1 MRRRFLN
8 VTEGRLEKVIAEHTD
23 LSRNRARSIVERGGV
38 RVDGVVKDHASTMV
52 PAGAWVEVRS
62 NAAPDARALL
72 PIRYRDNSIIVVDKP
87 AGMPSQPTRQGH
99 AHHVYGIVAAQER
112 YVGLHHRLDTPA
124 SGLMLLTLHP
134 KANPEVAALFQ
145 EGKINR
151 EYRVAVLGDPGPEG
165 TWETP
170 VDNLPARTRFVREGQ
185 KGRVSLL
192 RCTLETGRTHQIRQ
206 HALDAG
212 FPVLG
217 DRRYGGA
224 AGRAWPRLA
233 LHAAVLRFSHPRTG
247 RAVEVS
253 APLPADLCGLWGEAP
268 PTAARVRRSQIDL
281 SEPDGLLDL
290 GEDALHDD
298 DLGDDLG
305 DDDLGDD
312 DLGEQHAP
320 EAMDDE
326 G

>member
-38 RVDGVVKDHASTMV
+38 RVDGEVKNRASTLV

-62 NAAPDARALL
+62 NAAPDSAALL

-99 AHHVYGIVAAQER
+99 AHHVYGVVAARER

-165 TWETP
+165 VWETP
-170 VDNLPARTRFVREGQ
+170 VDNLPARTTFVREGQ

-192 RCTLETGRTHQIRQ
+192 RCTLQTGRTHQIRQ

-233 LHAAVLRFSHPRTG
+233 LHAAVLRFAHPRTG

-268 PTAARVRRSQIDL
+268 PTEARVRRSQIDL

-290 GEDALHDD
+290 GDEGL
-298 DLGDDLG
+298 
-305 DDDLGDD
+305 
-312 DLGEQHAP
+312 
-320 EAMDDE
+320 DDE
-326 G
+326 GYGEDGLEDGLVDGPEAVDDLD